1 MLSVVSGLVRTTVHS
16 DDYYVIIGNLRHHQ
30 VRSRLVKVNYVIMR
44 CRNDI
49 FQFDLCSGLDSLMG
63 VEVRQTL
70 ERDYDIQLSMK
81 EVRLLTINS
90 LRDLSTTGTQQTDN
104 EPTTEEKPDKIDSV
118 IVNQVIPH
126 FSDKTLIHLN
136 NTINGQKPLFVVHNI
151 NGSVEPLKSLAAT
164 LACPVIGLQYTKDAP
179 RDSIQS
185 LASFYIIKIRDV
197 VPRGPY
203 RLSGYSFG
211 ACVALEM
218 SMQLE
223 ETSEVESL
231 VLMDGSQEY
240 VAAHTMWHRKRLTVE
255 EESWKPEA
263 VAEALVILAGFY
275 ANVDK
280 IKLMES
286 IKTLPTIDKQ
296 LVVTVDAIV
305 NANSDIDKQNL
316 LVYLTF
322 FIDLL
327 RMGEQYK
334 PTAKY
339 HGNVHLIRAK
349 TTDEMGK
356 SLGEDFGVGKICT
369 GNVAVTW
376 VEGDHVSFL
385 QDNGAVEVANMVLA
399 TQA

>member
-1 MLSVVSGLVRTTVHS
+1 
-16 DDYYVIIGNLRHHQ
+16 
-30 VRSRLVKVNYVIMR
+30 
-44 CRNDI
+44 
-49 FQFDLCSGLDSLMG
+49 MG

-81 EVRLLTINS
+81 EVRLLTITS
-90 LRDLSTTGTQQTDN
+90 LRDLQTTGTQQTDN
-104 EPTTEEKPDKIDSV
+104 EPKEAKQDKIDSV
-118 IVNQVIPH
+118 ITSQVVPH
-126 FSDKTLIHLN
+126 FSDKTLIYLN
-136 NTINGQKPLFVVHNI
+136 NINNGQKPLFVVHNI

-164 LACPVIGLQYTKDAP
+164 LTCPVIGLQYTQNAP

-185 LASFYIIKIRDV
+185 LASFYIGKIREV

-223 ETSEVESL
+223 KTSEVESL
-231 VLMDGSQEY
+231 ILMDGSQEY

-255 EESWKPEA
+255 EDSWKPEA

-275 ANVDK
+275 SKIDK

-286 IKTLPTIDKQ
+286 IKTLPSIDKQ
-296 LVVTVDAIV
+296 LHVTVDTIV
-305 NANSDIDKQNL
+305 KENTNINKQDL
-316 LVYLTF
+316 LVYFTF

-334 PTAKY
+334 PSAKY

-356 SLGEDFGVGKICT
+356 SLGEDFGVGKICA

-385 QDNGAVEVANMVLA
+385 QGNSAVEVANMVMA
-399 TQA
+399 AQA